1 MIIAV
6 IIMMRVKQL
15 IVIIVVRIAQTLFLG
30 GMFCLFAEQRFA
42 ILFRNLIIVRVNFA
56 ERQKTMAIAAII
68 NKRCL

>member
-15 IVIIVVRIAQTLFLG
+15 IVIIVVRIAQTLFFG
-30 GMFCLFAEQRFA
+30 GMFSLFTEQRFA

-68 NKRCL
+68 NKRRL